1 MNETL
6 EGQVIQLIAT
16 DRTEIPISSMSG
28 KLKRKKPKLAQAIV
42 LPDSNRYN
50 GERVYARLEEEDL
63 DKARGMKDAI
73 SLFAQKFPKYG
84 TILRG
89 MIEEKRKLREKHL
102 YFGVKDSCRLTADDY
117 IGIMENLGLSKA
129 TAKALYPGIIEFS
142 RDLSKQRGYPE
153 RSVLIGN
160 AGGNADDEDE

>member
-1 MNETL
+1 M
-6 EGQVIQLIAT
+6 
-16 DRTEIPISSMSG
+16 
-28 KLKRKKPKLAQAIV
+28 
-42 LPDSNRYN
+42 
-50 GERVYARLEEEDL
+50 
-63 DKARGMKDAI
+63 
-73 SLFAQKFPKYG
+73 
-84 TILRG
+84 
-89 MIEEKRKLREKHL
+89 
-102 YFGVKDSCRLTADDY
+102 TADDY